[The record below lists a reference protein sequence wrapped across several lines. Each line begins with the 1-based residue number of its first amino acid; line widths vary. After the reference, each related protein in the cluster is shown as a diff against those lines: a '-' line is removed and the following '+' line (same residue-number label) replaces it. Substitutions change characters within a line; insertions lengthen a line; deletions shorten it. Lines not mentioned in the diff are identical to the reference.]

1 MTTAYNDISQD
12 SMVIARDMPIHIGD
26 IDEVQAQMSRL
37 FDKIDRPVASDIEVH
52 WTGKVDVYPR
62 RMPSVY
68 QGEPLIVVARAD
80 SLEGQVR
87 ITGVAADAPFEQV
100 ISLDLEQQST
110 GTAKYWA
117 RQKIQDLVDEG
128 VMTGQLD
135 QLKDEI
141 IEVALAHSLVSRFT
155 SLVAVEEV
163 VSRPPAE
170 QAREAAV
177 RNAMAHGQRMQVRY
191 PQTATRAR
199 QSLLI
204 GLSLLLITL
213 GLWFV
218 RVRHAARGLS

>member
-1 MTTAYNDISQD
+1 
-12 SMVIARDMPIHIGD
+12 
-26 IDEVQAQMSRL
+26 
-37 FDKIDRPVASDIEVH
+37 
-52 WTGKVDVYPR
+52 
-62 RMPSVY
+62 
-68 QGEPLIVVARAD
+68 
-80 SLEGQVR
+80 
-87 ITGVAADAPFEQV
+87 
-100 ISLDLEQQST
+100 
-110 GTAKYWA
+110 
-117 RQKIQDLVDEG
+117 
-128 VMTGQLD
+128 MTGQLD
-135 QLKDEI
+135 QFKDEI